1 MKDEK
6 NIYRKLSRK
15 ITINLAQQHELR
27 HQNEMLQNHCK
38 LLEKR
43 IDELIKELK
52 ALTDEYSDLKEMVFS
67 LNQENEQ
74 LRKRS

>member
-1 MKDEK
+1 MKEER

-15 ITINLAQQHELR
+15 ITINLAQQQELR
-27 HQNEMLQNHCK
+27 YQNEMLQNHCK
-38 LLEKR
+38 LLEAK

-52 ALTDEYSDLKEMVFS
+52 ALTDENSDLKEMVFS